1 MQANQAPSPSQT
13 DVLICLDNQQVAS
26 RIGTVLSQQ
35 GLTVLIIPT
44 TGLQEWFEPN
54 GCQLVV
60 THTAMIGQV
69 RNRFNLPVVNIEAFI
84 FDRPEHTTE
93 GAARQFDGDAFVK
106 RVFLVMNGG
115 QKRAAE

>member
-1 MQANQAPSPSQT
+1 MLANQAPSPSQA
-13 DVLICLDNQQVAS
+13 DVLICLDSQQFAS

-35 GLTVLIIPT
+35 GLTALVIPT

-69 RNRFNLPVVNIEAFI
+69 RSRLNLPVVNIEAFI

-93 GAARQFDGDAFVK
+93 GAARQFDGDAFLK
-106 RVFLVMNGG
+106 RVLLVMSGA
-115 QKRAAE
+115 QRRIAS